1 MAYTFSV
8 TASWAPGPS
17 TLANVMARAVAEG
30 KRIDNLVPLFQRA
43 QKSAIAGEMY
53 MAMKRLKAAIL
64 NNRFGWDEK
73 RRHPLTGE
81 VIQAVATRYPSKRR
95 DAKKDRKAINA
106 VGEFY
111 GKIRKLFFYQYD
123 RNDNSAR
130 IGIIPGFLKTGAS
143 AEELAVKLATGGDVT
158 VTPKMRGYMGALGL
172 PISRSIL
179 SRPARPL
186 VGALWQDEG
195 SEIMRKIEDRF
206 IERLLSY

>member
-1 MAYTFSV
+1 MAYTFSIAA
-8 TASWAPGPS
+8 TWIPGPS
-17 TLANVMARAVAEG
+17 ILTNVLMRATAEG
-30 KRIDNLVPLFQRA
+30 KRIDNLIPLFQRA
-43 QKSAIAGEMY
+43 QSSAIKGELRDV
-53 MAMKRLKAAIL
+53 MKRLKAAII

-95 DAKKDRKAINA
+95 DAKKDRRAINA

-111 GKIRKLFFYQYD
+111 GKVRKLFFYQYD

-130 IGIIPGFLKTGAS
+130 IGIIPGFLKTGKS

-158 VTPKMRGYMGALGL
+158 VTPKVRGYMSALGL

-186 VGALWQDEG
+186 VGALWQEEG

-206 IERLLSY
+206 IERLFSY